1 MAIASNPGPFDG
13 VTVGDVN
20 RIRRITFSIGGVKT
34 AAHVDNRGSGSKA
47 AYERARDDS
56 SDPDNIHFTE
66 RDRYIDEE
74 A

>member
-1 MAIASNPGPFDG
+1 MPIASNPGPFDG
-13 VTVGDVN
+13 AASGDVN
-20 RIRRITFSIGGVKT
+20 RIRRITFCIGSVKT

-47 AYERARDDS
+47 AYDRARDDS
-56 SDPDNIHFTE
+56 SDPNNIQTKK